1 MERKESMKNKQD
13 KWRIFSKMTDL
24 KLSNYIKYRWQKS
37 LIKGLNEI
45 TKPNYGLFRKDISEI

>member
-1 MERKESMKNKQD
+1 MR
-13 KWRIFSKMTDL
+13 DL